1 MSELK
6 QDAKAMSAEEQQAYF
21 QKLADEGTGIEMHGV
36 TFVPENDR
44 YVWYN
49 ATTKNNP
56 QFPPYIS
63 SCCTGSDVCM
73 AIGGNKKSVIVWGDS
88 DVLHITK
95 INDIRTKFEKYQSEG
110 RPGYE
115 AMLTEAEVKAMVG
128 GSVYKKERE

>member
-21 QKLADEGTGIEMHGV
+21 QKLADEGTGIEMYGV
-36 TFVPENDR
+36 TFVPEKD
-44 YVWYN
+44 YVWYD

-63 SCCTGSDVCM
+63 SGGKNSDICM
-73 AIGGNKKSVIVWGDS
+73 CVGGNKKSIIVWGDS
-88 DVLHITK
+88 DILYITK
-95 INDIRTKFEKYQSEG
+95 INDVRTKFEKCQPEG

-115 AMLTEAEVKAMVG
+115 AILTEAEVKAMVG

>member
-36 TFVPENDR
+36 TFVPEKD
-44 YVWYN
+44 YVWYD

-56 QFPPYIS
+56 QFPAYIS
-63 SCCTGSDVCM
+63 SSDKNSDICM
-73 AIGGNKKSVIVWGDS
+73 CVGGYKPRIYVWGMS
-88 DVLHITK
+88 DILHITE
-95 INDIRTKFEKYQSEG
+95 INGVRTNFKKHTLVG

-115 AMLTEAEVKAMVG
+115 AILLTEAEVKAMVG